1 MIDRKK
7 QYARQQ
13 AWEKE
18 NYDRVSLNLPKGK
31 KHEWQE
37 RASAEGLSLTE
48 YIIRKVEDGA

>member
-48 YIIRKVEDGA
+48 YIIRKVETGL